1 MKKIVA
7 IAAAAAALA
16 FAGSAFAQAAKF
28 TTDTP
33 IETIAADPAGK
44 AILDKDM
51 PGLTSHP
58 AYDQFKAM
66 SLKAVQP
73 MSQGAISD
81 EALAKVATDLAAV
94 K

>member
-1 MKKIVA
+1 MKKLVA

-16 FAGSAFAQAAKF
+16 FAGAAAAQAAKF